1 MKQVP
6 VLEYVD
12 QNGNPKILV
21 QSNAIART
29 CARWCGLAG
38 KTAQEMEQADEAQE
52 WYFNFNFLLDK
63 FTLKLISLREIA
75 DSSSKV
81 MWEFDQEKKDKLAA
95 NMKTDVI
102 PRMLGYLEN
111 RMDNDNSFVAG
122 GESVSHFSSF

>member
-1 MKQVP
+1 
-6 VLEYVD
+6 
-12 QNGNPKILV
+12 
-21 QSNAIART
+21 
-29 CARWCGLAG
+29 
-38 KTAQEMEQADEAQE
+38 MEQADEAQE
-52 WYFNFNFLLDK
+52 WYFNFNFLLDN